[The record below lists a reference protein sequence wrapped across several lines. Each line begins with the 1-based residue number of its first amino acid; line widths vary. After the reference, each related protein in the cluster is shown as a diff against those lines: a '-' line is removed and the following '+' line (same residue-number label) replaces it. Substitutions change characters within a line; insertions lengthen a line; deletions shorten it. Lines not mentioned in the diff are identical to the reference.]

1 MSMIQNP
8 LVSVIVIT
16 YNSES
21 SVLETL
27 DSIKSQTYQNIE
39 LIISDDCS
47 KDNTVELCNSWLLQ
61 NKERFVRTEMIT
73 AKENTGIS
81 ANCNRGLN
89 LAQGEWVKLIAGDDS
104 LFEDCVLQNIAFIK
118 ENPDIRA
125 LQSFSEMYVDKLVGQ
140 SIGKVPL
147 EKNLKFFELQTPE
160 LQNKHLQNHGNVV
173 AAPSMFIE
181 KKVLDKVGGYD
192 ERFKM
197 MEDFPLW
204 LKLTET
210 GTKIYFFGESTIR
223 YRIHSKSV
231 MKNKKPFIS
240 AKFAYEY
247 ISFIDVFFKSKQLTF
262 YFKKEKLKYRTA
274 VLFEKLGLNRPGFIP
289 KVLYAILFRL

>member
-1 MSMIQNP
+1 MNMIRNP

-21 SVLETL
+21 TVLETL
-27 DSIKSQTYQNIE
+27 DSIKNQTYQSIE

-47 KDNTVELCNSWLLQ
+47 KDKTVELCNSWLLQ
-61 NKERFVRTEMIT
+61 NSERFIRTEMIT
-73 AKENTGIS
+73 VKENTGIS
-81 ANCNRGLN
+81 ANCNRGLIHV
-89 LAQGEWVKLIAGDDS
+89 QGEWVKLIAGDDS
-104 LFEDCVLQNIAFIK
+104 LFEDCIMQNIDFIK
-118 ENPDIRA
+118 KNPSIRA
-125 LQSFSEMYVDKLVGQ
+125 LQTFSEMYVDVLSGQ
-140 SIGKVPL
+140 STGKVPL
-147 EKNLKFFELQTPE
+147 GKNLKFFKLQTAE
-160 LQNKHLQNHGNVV
+160 LQNKYLQNHGNVV

-204 LKLTET
+204 LKLTES
-210 GTKIYFFGESTIR
+210 GIKFYLLEESTIR

-247 ISFIDVFFKSKQLTF
+247 ISFIEEFFKNKKLTF
-262 YFKKEKLKYRTA
+262 YFKKEKLRHRTA
-274 VLFEKLGLNRPGFIP
+274 ILFEKLGLNRPGFIP
-289 KVLYAILFRL
+289 KVLYAVLFKL